1 MAQESKKNDRLY
13 SVVDAAVYLGGLSKY
28 TIHAWLSSGKLR
40 RSKAG
45 SRTMIRESELDRII
59 REGGK

>member
-28 TIHAWLSSGKLR
+28 TIHAWLS
-40 RSKAG
+40 
-45 SRTMIRESELDRII
+45 
-59 REGGK
+59 